1 MDRYLEKENYVTR
14 DSDPEAWRNHAN
26 GLLITLYKDLIK
38 GDVIDFGCNHGA
50 CSFLLCENDNVKKVY
65 GLDLNQEAIN
75 VANETKLKLP
85 NHNIEF
91 ICDNVLNFNND
102 MKFDTVISF
111 HTIEHIYPEDI
122 DVILQKFHN
131 MLPQGG
137 YFITSIPYEKA
148 YDNGVQ
154 HVAYYNESSLS
165 ELFEKNGFYTPTN
178 TNKEQKKEEILAK
191 YPNAKFSGLDLQ
203 TRKTHTLFYLPA
215 TKKGDEY
222 KFFHETFGFASKAAF
237 NSTVMKVDEIME
249 LDIKILEEFPDE
261 VKVTT
266 TTNNVDW
273 KTFNKNKSKITEY
286 GNYEYVIKRIDNE
299 LKPGRIHAVCGS
311 IGALVKDWKPE
322 HINELWYMMV
332 SKVGPI
338 RETEQNY
345 FRLHH

>member
-1 MDRYLEKENYVTR
+1 MDRYSEKENYVTR

-65 GLDLNQEAIN
+65 GLDLNQEAIS

-165 ELFEKNGFYTPTN
+165 ELFEKNGFETIECLNDNRVGIGGILTGVF
-178 TNKEQKKEEILAK
+178 KKI
-191 YPNAKFSGLDLQ
+191 
-203 TRKTHTLFYLPA
+203 
-215 TKKGDEY
+215 
-222 KFFHETFGFASKAAF
+222 
-237 NSTVMKVDEIME
+237 
-249 LDIKILEEFPDE
+249 
-261 VKVTT
+261 
-266 TTNNVDW
+266 
-273 KTFNKNKSKITEY
+273 
-286 GNYEYVIKRIDNE
+286 
-299 LKPGRIHAVCGS
+299 
-311 IGALVKDWKPE
+311 
-322 HINELWYMMV
+322 
-332 SKVGPI
+332 
-338 RETEQNY
+338 
-345 FRLHH
+345 